1 MSKIWNT
8 ALENNPNQL
17 MQLEFLSQHPLNDP
31 YDLLLN
37 LLSTY
42 YWLTCGRCKKSPT
55 TNKETL
61 LNGNKFYMTA
71 FNTRF
76 ECPKVALECH
86 YLAFCTVGFQSWLN
100 WKMKCRMQ
108 CKAIENC
115 SNFSSSCSYRN
126 RWLIDQ
132 GSYFKYSVTAV
143 IKKLFQSKHFAV
155 KIFEM
160 IWVAPHYSFQL
171 ICYAMQC
178 IIKSSRCCWPS
189 FNWEYVS

>member
-17 MQLEFLSQHPLNDP
+17 MQLEFLPQHPVNDP

-108 CKAIENC
+108 YKAIENC
-115 SNFSSSCSYRN
+115 SNFPVVVVTGTDD
-126 RWLIDQ
+126 WLIKVLILNIQ
-132 GSYFKYSVTAV
+132 LLQWLKSF
-143 IKKLFQSKHFAV
+143 SKA
-155 KIFEM
+155 
-160 IWVAPHYSFQL
+160 STSL
-171 ICYAMQC
+171 
-178 IIKSSRCCWPS
+178 
-189 FNWEYVS
+189 